1 MKIFVS
7 CGSSNNIDEMYKY
20 KSKELLDILGKS
32 NDLVFGSYDS
42 GLMGVSYHSFK
53 NNIIGVSYKIYD
65 EYTKDLNL
73 SKKINVDTLG
83 ESIDNLIKESDSIL
97 VLPGAYGTI
106 SELMC
111 SIELRRTINDKKIV
125 LYNINNFYNDL
136 INMFDKIYNEKFTEN
151 NYKELIKIASTK
163 EEVLDYLK
171 ED

>member
-32 NDLVFGSYDS
+32 HDLVFGSYDS

-125 LYNINNFYNDL
+125 LYNINNFYSSTV
-136 INMFDKIYNEKFTEN
+136 KIREKC
-151 NYKELIKIASTK
+151 LIKYIMK
-163 EEVLDYLK
+163 NLLK
-171 ED
+171 TIIKN